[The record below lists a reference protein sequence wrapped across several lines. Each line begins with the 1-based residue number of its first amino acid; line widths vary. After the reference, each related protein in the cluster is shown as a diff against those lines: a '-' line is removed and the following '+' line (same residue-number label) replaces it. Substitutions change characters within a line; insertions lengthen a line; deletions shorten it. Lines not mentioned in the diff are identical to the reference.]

1 VLGSEQK
8 SQNNPEI
15 KDGFGRKAYSR
26 HQSGKKYLSGERL
39 VHHLRVENRGRNYR
53 THPKTGPDL

>member
-8 SQNNPEI
+8 SQKNSET

-26 HQSGKKYLSGERL
+26 HQSRRKYLSGERL
-39 VHHLRVENRGRNYR
+39 VYHLRVENRGRN
-53 THPKTGPDL
+53 